1 MGISFSA
8 RQVPTSMSKTILLTL
23 ESDPAGNAIA
33 SLLADSA
40 GFERVFGDEER
51 LTDLGA
57 GDVLLVGDPF
67 AEAGRDIDVTGPGF
81 VQFLGCRP
89 SVELVDRLVE
99 SGTTVAGI
107 SRVIAP
113 RVANRVAG
121 FGGPLRVKPGASWGV
136 IGLGEIGAEVARK
149 VTATGGSVVIA
160 DIRTP
165 RLGLLAELN
174 VRRYSLDLLVAG
186 SDAISVHVHLG
197 PTASPLISGREL
209 GLMKPGAVLI
219 NASHPSVVDEKAVV
233 EALSAG
239 TLAGYATDCPGE
251 VISGVDESLA
261 SPGKLFI
268 TTNPLTNQV
277 GAAQQIAKFVAAN
290 IQAFRDGSGVEGMI
304 DLVDFP
310 TVGDPS
316 FWSSRMSPRQ
326 D

>member
-1 MGISFSA
+1 
-8 RQVPTSMSKTILLTL
+8 MSRTFLLST
-23 ESDPAGNAIA
+23 ESDPVGNAIA
-33 SLLADSA
+33 SLLAETA
-40 GFERVFGDEER
+40 GFDRISEDDDR
-51 LTDLGA
+51 LGEAGA
-57 GDVLLVGDPF
+57 GDVLLVGDSF
-67 AEAGRDIDVTGPGF
+67 LESDAGTVPTGTGF

-89 SVELVDRLVE
+89 SAGLVGRLFE
-99 SGTTVAGI
+99 SGSVVAGI
-107 SRVIAP
+107 SPVIGP

-136 IGLGEIGAEVARK
+136 IGLGEIGAEVIRK
-149 VTATGGSVVIA
+149 VTAQGSSVVIM

-186 SDAISVHVHLG
+186 SDAISIHVHHG
-197 PTASPLISGREL
+197 PTASPLISEREL
-209 GLMKPGAVLI
+209 GLMKSTAVLI
-219 NASHPSVVDEKAVV
+219 NTSHPSVVDEKAVI

-251 VISGVDESLA
+251 TMLATDESLA

-277 GAAQQIAKFVAAN
+277 GAAQQIAKFIAAN
-290 IQAFRDGSGVEGMI
+290 IQAFRDGSDIEGKI
-304 DLVDFP
+304 ELVDFP
-310 TVGDPS
+310 VVGDPS
-316 FWSSRMSPRQ
+316 FWSSKMSPRQ

>member
-1 MGISFSA
+1 
-8 RQVPTSMSKTILLTL
+8 
-23 ESDPAGNAIA
+23 
-33 SLLADSA
+33 
-40 GFERVFGDEER
+40 
-51 LTDLGA
+51 
-57 GDVLLVGDPF
+57 
-67 AEAGRDIDVTGPGF
+67 
-81 VQFLGCRP
+81 
-89 SVELVDRLVE
+89 
-99 SGTTVAGI
+99 
-107 SRVIAP
+107 
-113 RVANRVAG
+113 VAG

-219 NASHPSVVDEKAVV
+219 NTSHPSVVDEKAVV